1 MRPTVTRVP
10 ARLVVT
16 VAATMVA
23 IAVGGCS
30 PADRYRENIVTGT
43 VAGGK
48 LIALNQFVGTGT
60 PSGVTVIEA
69 YADVLDQTPG
79 TLDISGPQHWRCVGV
94 FHVPSDVPSP
104 GLFDGVQDKALRLP
118 SWMLP
123 GMEAKGVGFAGPPGP
138 YQVTIEVPSLAA
150 TFSHTWKFLGP
161 DSPPGAVY
169 HNAPA
174 CTQIV

>member
-1 MRPTVTRVP
+1 MTRVP
-10 ARLVVT
+10 ARPVVT

-69 YADVLDQTPG
+69 FADVFDQTPG
-79 TLDISGPQHWRCVGV
+79 TLDISGPQDWRCVGV

-104 GLFDGVQDKALRLP
+104 GLFDGDQDRALRLP
-118 SWMLP
+118 S
-123 GMEAKGVGFAGPPGP
+123 
-138 YQVTIEVPSLAA
+138 
-150 TFSHTWKFLGP
+150 
-161 DSPPGAVY
+161 
-169 HNAPA
+169 
-174 CTQIV
+174 

>member
-1 MRPTVTRVP
+1 MMPTITGVA
-10 ARLVVT
+10 ARLIRI
-16 VAATMVA
+16 VAAAMVA
-23 IAVGGCS
+23 MVVAGCS
-30 PADRYRENIVTGT
+30 PADHYRENIVTGT
-43 VAGGK
+43 FAGGK

-69 YADVLDQTPG
+69 YADVSDHTPG
-79 TLDISGPQHWRCVGV
+79 TLDISGPQHWRCTGV
-94 FHVPSDVPSP
+94 FRVPSDVPSP
-104 GLFDGVQDKALRLP
+104 GLFDGDQDKALRLP

-123 GMEAKGVGFAGPPGP
+123 GMEAKGVGFAGPPGT
-138 YQVTIEVPSLAA
+138 YQVTIEMPSLGA

-169 HNAPA
+169 HNALA